1 MEIDYDLLAQ
11 KIKESLAEAKPKKLT
26 GRAYFRAL
34 RKEKNKL
41 KENYIAPE
49 SGAPLVS
56 MDDYENLMAK
66 GLNWS
71 VREREA
77 IRITL
82 ANIQRNKGNK

>member
-11 KIKESLAEAKPKKLT
+11 KIKESLAEAQPKKLT

-41 KENYIAPE
+41 EENYIAPE